1 MDCAAYRD
9 CLSLL
14 MFLSEYP
21 LYAFGAAGAKRSGA
35 EDLPLWRK
43 RLMILCNS
51 PARRDGEQAE
61 ADFLKHLLDPGE
73 TWIIAYAFTLTGMI
87 NDLIAAH
94 KAGIPLH
101 IYLDH
106 SQSIEKVEQPLV
118 QQLVSAGVEVTIG
131 TSPAGS
137 QYICHTKGM
146 VSDPAANGGALW
158 CWEGSTNFS
167 LSAWKQV
174 NTALVF
180 ASQQWRDEFVAQF
193 QGLVNFAWTNE
204 KSMQLMSSPPP
215 DAGKA
220 PAGTRAR
227 YGLSPVP
234 KTSGAAA
241 TGGKSVGNS
250 KLKSG
255 KRR

>member
-1 MDCAAYRD
+1 MPFQITTTVTCY
-9 CLSLL
+9 LL
-14 MFLSEYP
+14 P
-21 LYAFGAAGAKRSGA
+21 QDGA
-35 EDLPLWRK
+35 
-43 RLMILCNS
+43 
-51 PARRDGEQAE
+51 QAE

-106 SQSIEKVEQPLV
+106 SQEVGKVEKPLV

-193 QGLVNFAWTNE
+193 QGLVEYAWTNE
-204 KSMQLMSSPPP
+204 QSMQLMSSPPL

-234 KTSGAAA
+234 KTSGAAE
-241 TGGKSVGNS
+241 TGGKSAGNS
-250 KLKSG
+250 KRKSG
-255 KRR
+255 MRR

>member
-1 MDCAAYRD
+1 MPFQITTTVTCY
-9 CLSLL
+9 LL
-14 MFLSEYP
+14 P
-21 LYAFGAAGAKRSGA
+21 DDGA
-35 EDLPLWRK
+35 
-43 RLMILCNS
+43 
-51 PARRDGEQAE
+51 QAQ

-87 NDLIAAH
+87 NDLLAAH

-106 SQSIEKVEQPLV
+106 SQEVGKVEKPLV

-180 ASQQWRDEFVAQF
+180 ASQQWRNEFVAQF
-193 QGLVNFAWTNE
+193 QGLVEYAWTNE

-220 PAGTRAR
+220 PAASRAR
-227 YGLSPVP
+227 YGLKP
-234 KTSGAAA
+234 TQSGAA
-241 TGGKSVGNS
+241 TPSKPTPNS
-250 KLKSG
+250 KTKGG